1 MILNNDTTLEYT
13 REIKIAKNKN
23 KRARTI
29 TLEKSLEN
37 THTHT
42 HKEKRV
48 LKVDIPLSTICQRA
62 VRKNLIIK

>member
-1 MILNNDTTLEYT
+1 MILKNDTTPEYT

-42 HKEKRV
+42 QRKKSIESRHTIV
-48 LKVDIPLSTICQRA
+48 YNLSESGQEELD
-62 VRKNLIIK
+62 N